1 MPAGFTGLPQG
12 CTTPA
17 LEVSSGWPARHTA
30 SVLAS
35 SEQGPTS
42 QRKCPPRRNL
52 KMSDPFCQHVSLATR
67 GKTRPNQFHG
77 CTHYSYKTSV
87 PSSPFQSCFFGVVF
101 FPHFPGH
108 RDERKTNGLV
118 YSLCSCV
125 HNFVRQPQALS
136 IQTGRAN
143 AKKSLCS

>member
-1 MPAGFTGLPQG
+1 MG
-12 CTTPA
+12 
-17 LEVSSGWPARHTA
+17 VHTI
-30 SVLAS
+30 
-35 SEQGPTS
+35 
-42 QRKCPPRRNL
+42 
-52 KMSDPFCQHVSLATR
+52 ATR
-67 GKTRPNQFHG
+67 RLYHLP
-77 CTHYSYKTSV
+77 
-87 PSSPFQSCFFGVVF
+87 PFNRVFLELVF

-108 RDERKTNGLV
+108 QDERKTNGLV